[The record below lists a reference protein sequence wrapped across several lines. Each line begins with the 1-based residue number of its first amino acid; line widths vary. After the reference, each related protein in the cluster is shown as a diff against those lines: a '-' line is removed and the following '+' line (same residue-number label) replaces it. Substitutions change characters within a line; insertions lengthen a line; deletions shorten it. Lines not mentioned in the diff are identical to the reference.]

1 MSKKFLLSCFLFL
14 TLQITAQQ
22 YDLKRIEPRNWWTD
36 MNYSQVQVML
46 YGSNISE
53 LDVLCEELIIS
64 NITKTENPNYIFVTL
79 DTKGKEAKLYTIK
92 LNKKGKTKLSV
103 PFELKSR
110 RDASSDRE
118 GFNTSDVIYLLMPDR
133 FANGDPTNDSQPSTV
148 EKSNRLLPGGRHG
161 GDIRGITNN
170 LNYIKN
176 LGATAIWS
184 TPLLE
189 DNDSTYSYH
198 TYGQSDLYK
207 VDPRYGTETEY
218 LEMVDKAHDLGL
230 KIIMDVVPNHWGA
243 SHWMIK
249 DLPTYDWLHQ
259 FPGYGQTNY
268 RMTTQNDPY
277 TSTFDKKW
285 CVDGW
290 FVKSMPDLNQSNPL
304 VLNYL
309 VQNTIWWIENANL
322 DGLRVDTYSYNDK
335 EGIAKWTEIITN
347 EYPKMNIVG
356 EVWMH
361 DQALQS
367 YWQSNSPVGAIQSYN
382 SHLPSVMDFTLH
394 DAIMQAFGEEKQG
407 WDKGMIR
414 FYENFANDFLYSNPY
429 NLLVFSENH
438 DTQRFNQL
446 YPEFE
451 DYKIMLSLLSTIR
464 GIPQIYYGSEIGM
477 KGDKNLGDA
486 DIRKDFPGGWET
498 DTQNCFNSEELSEE
512 QQLYFEFTKKLLN
525 WRKSNK
531 AVHNGK
537 TIQFIPVD
545 NVYVYFRVLD
555 DQAVMVVINNSS
567 DSKSITLE
575 NYSEVLQDFNFGWDI
590 IHERAFDLNST
601 NFAIQG
607 KNAYIIELKNE

>member
-1 MSKKFLLSCFLFL
+1 MMSRMIL
-14 TLQITAQQ
+14 TMSLILTFQLGAQH

-53 LDVLCEELIIS
+53 LDVVCQDLTIT
-64 NITKTENPNYIFVTL
+64 NVTKTENPNYIFVTL
-79 DTKGKEAKLYTIK
+79 DTRSAAAKTYNLFLQK
-92 LNKKGKTKLSV
+92 NNKTKLTV
-103 PFELKSR
+103 PFELKERSPN
-110 RDASSDRE
+110 AAQRE
-118 GFNTSDVIYLLMPDR
+118 GFTTSDVIYLIMPDR
-133 FANGDPTNDSQPSTV
+133 FSNGDTTNDSHSSAF
-148 EKSNRLLPGGRHG
+148 EKANRSLPGGRHG
-161 GDIRGITNN
+161 GDIRGIINH
-170 LNYIKN
+170 LDYIKE

-207 VDPRYGTETEY
+207 IDPRYGQESEY
-218 LEMVDKAHDLGL
+218 LELVDKAHALGL

-243 SHWMIK
+243 SHWMMK
-249 DLPTYDWLHQ
+249 DLPTYDWIHQ

-277 TSTFDKKW
+277 ASDFDKKW
-285 CVDGW
+285 CADGW

-335 EGIAKWTEIITN
+335 DGIAKWTELVTK

-361 DQALQS
+361 DQAIQS
-367 YWQSNSPVGAIQSYN
+367 YWQANSPVGAIQSYN
-382 SHLPSVMDFTLH
+382 SHLPSVMDFTFH
-394 DAIMQAFGEEKQG
+394 DAVLQAFGEHKQG

-414 FYENFANDFLYSNPY
+414 FYENFANDFLYDNPN
-429 NLLVFSENH
+429 NLLVFCENH

-446 YPEFE
+446 YPDLR
-451 DYKIMLSLLSTIR
+451 DYKLMLTLLSTIR

-477 KGDKNLGDA
+477 QGDKNLGDA
-486 DIRKDFPGGWET
+486 DIRRDFPGGW
-498 DTQNCFNSEELSEE
+498 DSDAKNCFEKEGRSAEE
-512 QQLYFEFTKKLLN
+512 QAYFDFTQKLLN
-525 WRKSNK
+525 WRKSK
-531 AVHNGK
+531 VSIHQGE
-537 TIQFIPVD
+537 TVQFIPVD
-545 NVYVYFRVLD
+545 NVYVYFRKLKD
-555 DQAVMVVINNSS
+555 EAVMVIINNALE
-567 DSKSITLE
+567 SKSIELK
-575 NYSEVLQDFNFGWDI
+575 NYAEILNQYTKGFEI
-590 IHERAFDLNST
+590 INETKFDLNSS
-601 NFAIQG
+601 NFICAG
-607 KNAYIIELKNE
+607 KNAYIIELTNE

>member
-14 TLQITAQQ
+14 TFQITAQQ

-79 DTKGKEAKLYTIK
+79 DTKGKDAKVYTLK

-103 PFELKSR
+103 PFELKAR

-133 FANGDPTNDSQPSTV
+133 FANGDPANDSQPSTV
-148 EKSNRLLPGGRHG
+148 EKSNRTLPGGRHG
-161 GDIRGITNN
+161 GDIRGIINN
-170 LNYIKN
+170 LNYIRN

-207 VDPRYGTETEY
+207 IDPRYGNEAEY
-218 LEMVDKAHDLGL
+218 LEMVYKAHDLGL

-243 SHWMIK
+243 SHWMMK

-367 YWQSNSPVGAIQSYN
+367 YWQANSPVGAIQSYN

-394 DAIMQAFGEEKQG
+394 DAITQAFGEEKQG

-414 FYENFANDFLYSNPY
+414 LYENFANDFLYSNPFD
-429 NLLVFSENH
+429 LLVFSENH
-438 DTQRFNQL
+438 DTQRFNHL

-451 DYKIMLSLLSTIR
+451 DYKLMLSLLTTIR

-498 DTQNCFNSEELSEE
+498 DTQNCFNSEDLSEE
-512 QQLYFEFTKKLLN
+512 QQSYFEFTKTLLN

-531 AVHNGK
+531 AIHDGK

-567 DSKSITLE
+567 DAKSITLE

-590 IHERAFDLNST
+590 IHENAFDLNST
-601 NFAIQG
+601 NFVTEG

>member
-1 MSKKFLLSCFLFL
+1 MFNRFFLGVFLFFCF
-14 TLQITAQQ
+14 QFNAQQ
-22 YDLKRIEPRNWWTD
+22 YDLKRIEPRNWWTE

-53 LDVLCEELIIS
+53 LDVVSKELTIIS
-64 NITKTENPNYIFVTL
+64 VTKTENPNYIFVTL
-79 DTKGKEAKLYTIK
+79 ETKSAVAKVYNIELQ
-92 LNKKGKTKLSV
+92 KKGKSKLTV

-110 RDASSDRE
+110 RTDSTLRE

-133 FANGDPTNDSQPSTV
+133 FSNGDSTNDSHPSTI
-148 EKSNRLLPGGRHG
+148 EKANRALPGGRHG
-161 GDIRGITNN
+161 GDIRGIINN
-170 LNYIKN
+170 LDYIKE

-207 VDPRYGTETEY
+207 IDPRYGSESEY
-218 LEMVDKAHDLGL
+218 IELVEKAHVLGL

-277 TSTFDKKW
+277 TSGFDKKW

-290 FVKSMPDLNQSNPL
+290 FVKSMPDLNQNNPL

-309 VQNTIWWIENANL
+309 VQSTLWWIENANL

-335 EGIAKWTEIITN
+335 DGIAEWTEIITK
-347 EYPKMNIVG
+347 EYPNMNIVG

-367 YWQSNSPVGAIQSYN
+367 YWQENSPIGAIQSYN

-394 DAIMQAFGEEKQG
+394 DAVMQAFGEDKQG

-414 FYENFANDFLYSNPY
+414 FYENFANDFLYSNPS

-438 DTQRFNQL
+438 DTQRFNNL

-451 DYKIMLSLLSTIR
+451 DYKLMLSILSTIR

-477 KGDKNLGDA
+477 SGDKNLGDA
-486 DIRKDFPGGWET
+486 DIRKDFPGGWKS
-498 DTQNCFNSEELSEE
+498 DSKNCFKSEERSAA
-512 QQLYFEFTKKLLN
+512 QALYFEFSKKLLN
-525 WRKSNK
+525 WRKTSK
-531 AVHNGK
+531 AVHSGK

-545 NVYVYFRVLD
+545 NVYVYFRVLED
-555 DQAVMVVINNSS
+555 EAVMVIINNSL
-567 DSKSITLE
+567 DSKSITLK
-575 NYSEVLQDFNFGWDI
+575 NYNEVLKDFKIGYDI
-590 IHERAFDLNST
+590 VNEKAFDLDSE
-601 NFAIQG
+601 NFVTEG
-607 KNAYIIELKNE
+607 KNAYIIELTHE